1 MQFSWI
7 ILIWVVLMI
16 IGTVFN
22 AVKKAQ
28 LLKVNKTT
36 DTHYSQ
42 SQNSRNIHAERDYD
56 NNALE
61 YLKDILEKTETAD
74 SKIKDANKYFTEKSP
89 SMIKDNIE
97 AKSTASIK
105 NQIDNARLSIK
116 NSNEQY
122 RSSINNIK
130 SIDEEENIKEVKQ
143 SYSVLLNEDMM
154 KQVIVY
160 DAILNPKRINYSRV
174 RKS

>member
-7 ILIWVVLMI
+7 ILIWVVFMI
-16 IGTVFN
+16 IGVIFN

-36 DTHYSQ
+36 DARY
-42 SQNSRNIHAERDYD
+42 SQNSRKIHVERDYD

-61 YLKDILEKTETAD
+61 NLKDILEKTKTGDFE
-74 SKIKDANKYFTEKSP
+74 IKDTNKYFTEKSTF
-89 SMIKDNIE
+89 MIKDDIE
-97 AKSTASIK
+97 VRSTANIK
-105 NQIDNARLSIK
+105 DQMDSARLSIK
-116 NSNEQY
+116 NSNE
-122 RSSINNIK
+122 
-130 SIDEEENIKEVKQ
+130 EEENIKEVKQ
-143 SYSVLLNEDMM
+143 PYSVLLNEDMM

-160 DAILNPKRINYSRV
+160 DAILNPKRINYSRL

>member
-36 DTHYSQ
+36 DTRYSQ

-61 YLKDILEKTETAD
+61 NLKDILEKTKTGDFE
-74 SKIKDANKYFTEKSP
+74 IKDTNKYFTEKSTF
-89 SMIKDNIE
+89 MIKDDIE
-97 AKSTASIK
+97 VRSTANIK
-105 NQIDNARLSIK
+105 DQMDSARLSIK
-116 NSNEQY
+116 NSNE
-122 RSSINNIK
+122 
-130 SIDEEENIKEVKQ
+130 EEENIKEVKQ
-143 SYSVLLNEDMM
+143 PYSVLLNEDMM

-160 DAILNPKRINYSRV
+160 DAILNPKRINYSRL